1 MTLVSVEHENYRSL
15 GQSEPGNNS
24 KQPMQYPLRS
34 IKLIHTI
41 IWFIFASATV
51 YVLYSGLFDD
61 CTVYTWIAI
70 GLIIGEGIVL
80 LIYKWNCPLTGIARK
95 YSDSQ
100 KDNFDIYLPNW
111 LARHNKLIFTTIFI
125 TGIVLILIRKTAFF

>member
-1 MTLVSVEHENYRSL
+1 M
-15 GQSEPGNNS
+15 
-24 KQPMQYPLRS
+24 KQQLRT

-100 KDNFDIYLPNW
+100 KENFDIYLPLW
-111 LARHNKLIFTTIFI
+111 LAKYNKLIFTTIFI
-125 TGIVLILIRKTAFF
+125 TGIALILMRKTGIWWSV